1 MKNIPEK
8 RAKKMNK
15 LCLIPQPIHVSG
27 LQTLR
32 EYGVEPWVGEEACN
46 SAVAENVVAAIYRS
60 GQFSRTRM
68 VQLPNLRAI
77 GVHGV
82 GIDGID
88 LTAATDL
95 GIAVFNTP
103 GTNNRSVA
111 EHAIG
116 LMFALTKRLPAA
128 DSAVRKGAFSFRFE
142 GGLRELFGATLGV
155 VGFGAIGQ
163 LTAKLALSLGMRV
176 QVLSRSSAQE
186 LAALGLEKAASLEML
201 LTTSDIVSLHAPSLP
216 ETQKMIGPIQ
226 LAMMKPSAYLINTS
240 RGALIDEEALIAA
253 LQNGEIAG
261 AGLDVF
267 AVEPLSAS
275 SPLTQL
281 PNVVLTPHAAA
292 STEQALMRM
301 ASAAVAGVLDVI
313 NDRAPLSLLNPQIWE
328 TRRR

>member
-1 MKNIPEK
+1 MKK
-8 RAKKMNK
+8 F
-15 LCLIPQPIHVSG
+15 CLIPQPIHASG

-32 EYGVEPWVGEEACN
+32 EYGVEPWVGEAACSN
-46 SAVAENVVAAIYRS
+46 APVENVVAAIYRS

-88 LTAATDL
+88 LAAATDL

-116 LMFALTKRLPAA
+116 LMFALTKRLPES

-176 QVLSRSSAQE
+176 QVLTRSRAQE
-186 LAALGLEKAASLEML
+186 LTALGLEKAASLETL
-201 LTTSDIVSLHAPSLP
+201 LATSDIVSLHAPSLP
-216 ETQKMIGPIQ
+216 ETQKMIGPMQ
-226 LAMMKPSAYLINTS
+226 LAMMKSSAYLINTS

-253 LQNGEIAG
+253 LQTGEIAG

-313 NDRAPLSLLNPQIWE
+313 NDRAPPSLLNPQIWE
-328 TRRR
+328 RRRR

>member
-1 MKNIPEK
+1 
-8 RAKKMNK
+8 MNK

>member
-1 MKNIPEK
+1 MTKF
-8 RAKKMNK
+8 
-15 LCLIPQPIHVSG
+15 CLIPQPIHASG
-27 LQTLR
+27 LQKLR
-32 EYGVEPWVGEEACN
+32 ENGIEPIVGEAHCENAP
-46 SAVAENVVAAIYRS
+46 AEHVVAAIYRS

-88 LTAATDL
+88 LPAATDL

-111 EHAIG
+111 EHAIA
-116 LMFALTKRLPAA
+116 LMFALTKRLPES

-163 LTAKLALSLGMRV
+163 MTAKLALGMGMRV
-176 QVLSRSSAQE
+176 QVLSRCSADE
-186 LAALGLEKAASLEML
+186 LAAQGMEKAASLEAL
-201 LTTSDIVSLHAPSLP
+201 LATSDIVTLHAPSLP
-216 ETQKMIGPIQ
+216 ETQKMIGAAQ

-240 RGALIDEEALIAA
+240 RGALIDEEALIDA
-253 LQNGEIAG
+253 LQNGQIAG

-267 AVEPLSAS
+267 TLEPLPAS
-275 SPLTQL
+275 SPLTTLQ
-281 PNVVLTPHAAA
+281 NVVLTPHTAA
-292 STEQALMRM
+292 SAEQALMRM
-301 ASAAVAGVLDVI
+301 AAAAVAGVLDVL
-313 NDRAPLSLLNPQIWE
+313 NDSAPASLLNPQIWA